1 VSSSS
6 SLLTGNSPLF
16 RSKSRR
22 ADCVLVERRKGAV
35 SVSRVKNSRLA
46 KVRYRRKGVIGRA
59 ASEGP
64 LFDGERPF
72 VVAVVGFRSCSLFG
86 HSLIVAGLSQLGGEP
101 TFRLRGGAGSR
112 LPGADQAVA
121 GGVRRQRLCDSVSGL
136 GWGFPSRSVC
146 GMAHQPAQFL
156 APAVQP
162 RADGAERDIKNLSDR
177 AVAQAVQTD

>member
-1 VSSSS
+1 VS
-6 SLLTGNSPLF
+6 GAIGV
-16 RSKSRR
+16 RRRR
-22 ADCVLVERRKGAV
+22 ARTSASDRGGPISPPATNRGRGRRPQFKSTPA
-35 SVSRVKNSRLA
+35 ND
-46 KVRYRRKGVIGRA
+46 RYRRKGVIGRA